1 MSVLIKQITMSK
13 DRTNNSSGENQK
25 DFGTNRAERQSSIP
39 NDLPDSAEDRK
50 KLEPEETRLDLPDV
64 KDIPGQE
71 FVNAPPLGMLGD
83 TTISS
88 DDEEGAGV
96 FDDDDDDVRR
106 TGNDF
111 DVSRDERKA
120 LEQTDYLPTR
130 DEDNLQNARLDNVD
144 FQNEPLNERSFGE
157 ERSGKDL
164 DIPGN
169 TDETRTD
176 AMGQG
181 DEENKHYSLGSS
193 DNDNVTEGTP

>member
-1 MSVLIKQITMSK
+1 MSNDRK
-13 DRTNNSSGENQK
+13 DNRGSGNER
-25 DFGTNRAERQSSIP
+25 DFGSNRAERQSSVP
-39 NDLPDSAEDRK
+39 NDLPDSREDRE
-50 KLEPEETRLDLPDV
+50 KLKAEETYIDLPDV

-71 FVNAPPLGMLGD
+71 FVNAPPAGMLGD

-88 DDEEGAGV
+88 DDEEGRNV
-96 FDDDDDDVRR
+96 FDRDDDENVRK

-111 DVSRDERKA
+111 DVTRDERKT

-130 DEDNLQNARLDNVD
+130 DEDNLQRARMDNVD
-144 FQNEPLNERSFGE
+144 FQNEPLNEAGFGE
-157 ERSGKDL
+157 ERSGRDL

-181 DEENKHYSLGSS
+181 DEENKHYSLGSD